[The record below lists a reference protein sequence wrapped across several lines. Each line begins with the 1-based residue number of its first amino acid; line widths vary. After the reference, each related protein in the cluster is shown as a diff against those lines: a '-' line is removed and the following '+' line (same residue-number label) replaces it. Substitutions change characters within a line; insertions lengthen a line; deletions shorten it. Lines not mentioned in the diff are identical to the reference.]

1 MLFSLIKNLA
11 NNIQL
16 RESHVIKAPRNKT
29 KFTCLIIKLS
39 FDCMNTVYPVKKS
52 VILEKSKTLRE
63 TIYSHIIFY
72 LLTSLKHV
80 KICNG

>member
-16 RESHVIKAPRNKT
+16 RESHVIKAPRNK
-29 KFTCLIIKLS
+29 KCSCSIIKLS
-39 FDCMNTVYPVKKS
+39 FDYMNTVYAVKKS

-63 TIYSHIIFY
+63 TIYSHIFY
-72 LLTSLKHV
+72 LLISLKHV

>member
-16 RESHVIKAPRNKT
+16 RESHVTKAPRNKT
-29 KFTCLIIKLS
+29 NKIYLLS
-39 FDCMNTVYPVKKS
+39 FDYMNTVYPVKKS

-63 TIYSHIIFY
+63 TIYSHITFY